1 MLDRA
6 FGADVHQETI
16 VIAKLLPDH
25 KETKKFSV
33 STVDLQKAMEW
44 LRRDGCMNGVMES
57 TGIYWVPIYAA
68 FKEGGFNVAV
78 ANAYQV
84 KAIPGRK
91 SDYNDAEWLAYL
103 LRAELIKPSYIP
115 DEKHQELRT
124 LTRLRTKLVGT
135 QTSFKN
141 RGHKILQLCNVRL
154 ASKVSELFGPSGMK
168 ILDALVSNGD
178 IDKAID
184 SCHKKIRDK
193 REEIKQSIIGTL
205 SQIDVFELK
214 ICLDDIKTLD
224 HQIREV
230 DEKIASKV
238 DHALVE
244 KLTKLPGIAPTTAAV
259 AIAEIADP
267 SRFEDE
273 KRIAG
278 WAGLA
283 PSRYQSAGKDRRG
296 HITKKGDVWLR
307 QAMVQAAKAASKSR
321 TEFGEFYSRIAGR
334 RGTQIATTALA
345 RLLLTKVWGIILT
358 GKEYA
363 GRPLKKVRYK
373 LKKVP
378 DGSYD
383 ADEVVRILSS
393 ASASNLANG

>member
-1 MLDRA
+1 MD
-6 FGADVHQETI
+6 
-16 VIAKLLPDH
+16 
-25 KETKKFSV
+25 
-33 STVDLQKAMEW
+33 W
-44 LRRDGCMNGVMES
+44 LRKDGCMNGVMES

-68 FKEGGFNVAV
+68 FKEGGFDVCV

-84 KAIPGRK
+84 KAVPGRK

-103 LRAELIKPSYIP
+103 LRAELIKSSYIP
-115 DEKHQELRT
+115 DENHQELRT
-124 LTRLRTKLVGT
+124 LTRLRTKLVET

-141 RGHKILQLCNVRL
+141 RAHKILQLANIRL
-154 ASKVSELFGPSGMK
+154 ASKMSKLFGPSGMK
-168 ILDALVSNGD
+168 ILDALTSSGD

-193 REEIKQSIIGTL
+193 KEEIKQSIMGALNQMDI
-205 SQIDVFELK
+205 FEMK
-214 ICLDDIKTLD
+214 ICLENIRSLDKQIK
-224 HQIREV
+224 QVGEEIAYRV
-230 DEKIASKV
+230 DQG
-238 DHALVE
+238 LVE

-267 SRFEDE
+267 SRFENE
-273 KRIAG
+273 KRVAG
-278 WAGLA
+278 WTGLA

-307 QAMVQAAKAASKSR
+307 VAMVQAAKSASKSK
-321 TEFGEFYSRIAGR
+321 TEFGEFYSRVAGR

-345 RLLLTKVWGIILT
+345 RVILTKIWTIILT

-363 GRPLKKVRYK
+363 GRPLKKRTYK
-373 LKKVP
+373 LKRTPQNRDCEAKE
-378 DGSYD
+378 
-383 ADEVVRILSS
+383 AIEILSS